1 MKDTRR
7 MSLKLSETS
16 TEEIIKVMRPRY
28 ARRGRQARVKLLDEF
43 CQLCGYERKDTSKLL
58 SGKRRGED
66 RVSGRS
72 GSKPTYGDAERKVL
86 KAIWLADE
94 QPCGKRLKAAV
105 PWLLGP
111 EQLTCPFILF
121 ILDRR
126 QGRQG

>member
-1 MKDTRR
+1 

-72 GSKPTYGDAERKVL
+72 GSKPT
-86 KAIWLADE
+86 
-94 QPCGKRLKAAV
+94 
-105 PWLLGP
+105 
-111 EQLTCPFILF
+111 
-121 ILDRR
+121 
-126 QGRQG
+126 